1 MSWCLTQL
9 TLMSKIPGG
18 EGTEEVRAS
27 LAKVDVFAWAAS
39 CQLHPWLLQELPCAT
54 LGPTRWYL
62 DTWRCKKKKV
72 EKSRGSPYVF
82 KVEVGKLVYLE
93 LGEISWEQRKPMRT
107 PGRTQKN
114 EQQPT
119 WICKDQIGSNQS
131 NFLQWQRG
139 RAGAGGRC
147 RRCHLSLLQEG
158 FSSCLPWHSHQ
169 HAGKQLCIAI
179 WLYLERDYQWL
190 PVREGCV
197 YQGSPDLVQF
207 DISINLPDDGRGK
220 MFIRS
225 AEGSPPRKGYQ
236 HFGGHETKPSDQD
249 LSPSDG
255 KWEKGPESPYNP
267 NEIQRGAE
275 HSSAASRLH
284 KHQMGY
290 NGLGSSSAEK
300 DPELHLMRS
309 GTDCGDKGEGL
320 TAVLS

>member
-1 MSWCLTQL
+1 
-9 TLMSKIPGG
+9 
-18 EGTEEVRAS
+18 
-27 LAKVDVFAWAAS
+27 
-39 CQLHPWLLQELPCAT
+39 
-54 LGPTRWYL
+54 
-62 DTWRCKKKKV
+62 
-72 EKSRGSPYVF
+72 
-82 KVEVGKLVYLE
+82 
-93 LGEISWEQRKPMRT
+93 MRT

-220 MFIRS
+220 MFIKS

-255 KWEKGPESPYNP
+255 KLGERAWVTLQYQWNSERSTAQLSSESLAQTPDGLQRAGQQLGRKRSRAAFDAKWNRLRRQRWRADGSVVVEMAHSFLQTAMKFRSSLGP
-267 NEIQRGAE
+267 
-275 HSSAASRLH
+275 SALIFCSRVRVQKKLLLLPLV
-284 KHQMGY
+284 Q
-290 NGLGSSSAEK
+290 
-300 DPELHLMRS
+300 
-309 GTDCGDKGEGL
+309 
-320 TAVLS
+320 V